1 MTNDEL
7 RETTLR
13 ANLELARRG
22 LAILTWGNASGIDR
36 ERGIVAIKPSGLPY
50 DDMGSED
57 MVLVDLEGRIVEG
70 RYRPS
75 SDLATHLELYR
86 AFPKAGGV
94 VHTHS
99 THATAI
105 AQAGADLAAEGTT
118 HADHFRGAVPCTRAM
133 TKAEIEGDYEAE
145 TGRVIVETFRARLID
160 PAEVPAVLVRNH
172 GPFAWGSDAEDAAH
186 NALVLEET
194 ARMAALSR
202 LFGAPAPVSRELL
215 DRHWLRKH
223 GEGAYYGQK

>member
-1 MTNDEL
+1 MTKNEL
-7 RETTLR
+7 REMTLR

-36 ERGIVAIKPSGLPY
+36 ERGIIAIKPSGLPY
-50 DDMGSED
+50 DEMSPDD
-57 MVLVDLEGRIVEG
+57 MVLVDLEGRTLEG

-105 AQAGADLAAEGTT
+105 AQAGTDLPAEGTT

-133 TKAEIEGDYEAE
+133 TKAEIEGEYEAE
-145 TGRVIVETFRARLID
+145 TGRVIVETFHARGID

-172 GPFAWGSDAEDAAH
+172 GPFAWGLDAEDAAH
-186 NALVLEET
+186 NALV
-194 ARMAALSR
+194 
-202 LFGAPAPVSRELL
+202 
-215 DRHWLRKH
+215 
-223 GEGAYYGQK
+223 